1 MNNRDHT
8 AIKVLHRFAWLAAI
22 IGFVLVLL
30 NVTDFSS
37 DNLALMVGIGFLIAG
52 GNIYIL
58 STVFHL
64 MLVRTERSA

>member
-8 AIKVLHRFAWLAAI
+8 AIKVLHRFSWLAAI
-22 IGFVLVLL
+22 AGLLLVLL

-37 DNLALMVGIGFLIAG
+37 ENLALMVGIGFLIAA
-52 GNIYIL
+52 GNIYLL

-64 MLVRTERSA
+64 MLVRTERTP